1 MHSAGKRTYSIYFNR
16 LDSVYCVDF
25 LIRIDTSFAAPR
37 GHLMLGLILRSSFR
51 FRMAT
56 TLLLALIAGLST
68 GCDEKIRSSAT
79 PTVEVVPQRFVFT
92 KVQVGTDDDR
102 TVEIKNIGTGDL
114 LISSV
119 AFVGDNDDAEFGLY
133 YKRTREARWNGS
145 FPVSV
150 RSTGWR
156 IFVSGAQLQ
165 TSKR

>member
-1 MHSAGKRTYSIYFNR
+1 
-16 LDSVYCVDF
+16 
-25 LIRIDTSFAAPR
+25 
-37 GHLMLGLILRSSFR
+37 MLGLILRSSFR

-56 TLLLALIAGLST
+56 TLLLALSAGLST

-133 YKRTREARWNGS
+133 YKRTREDADAVG
-145 FPVSV
+145 
-150 RSTGWR
+150 
-156 IFVSGAQLQ
+156 L
-165 TSKR
+165 KHD